1 MPIPTI
7 VVEDEKRS
15 LDVISGL
22 IRQFTTDIEL
32 VGTAGYVD
40 NGVRLISDKMPQLVF
55 MDIQLADGTGFDVL
69 KKVGDRNFELIFVTA
84 HDQYALEALRASA
97 VDYLLKPIGIP
108 EFEEAISKAKARIY
122 EKKRRESPGL
132 PDRKIGIA
140 TQDGYEFID
149 HRDIIWC
156 TSEGSYTHFYL
167 AGTTKLV
174 SSRNLGYYERQL
186 GAENFYRIHNSTI
199 INLRFIKSYLKG
211 KHSYIVLTDG
221 TRLEISQRRK
231 TEFLELFFPEK

>member
-1 MPIPTI
+1 MPLPT
-7 VVEDEKRS
+7 
-15 LDVISGL
+15 
-22 IRQFTTDIEL
+22 
-32 VGTAGYVD
+32 
-40 NGVRLISDKMPQLVF
+40 
-55 MDIQLADGTGFDVL
+55 
-69 KKVGDRNFELIFVTA
+69 
-84 HDQYALEALRASA
+84 
-97 VDYLLKPIGIP
+97 
-108 EFEEAISKAKARIY
+108 RIY
-122 EKKRRESPGL
+122 EKRRQESPGL

-140 TQDGYEFID
+140 TQEGYEFID

-167 AGTTKLV
+167 ADTSKLV
-174 SSRNLGYYERQL
+174 SSRNLGYYEKHL
-186 GAENFYRIHNSTI
+186 GPENFYRIHNSTL